1 MVETKAK
8 KLNITT
14 QVIPKSSVATMVETH
29 IEINTTIIEVDNQM
43 VVIQVQ
49 VGKTIVED
57 VMIDGRVSVNI
68 IKIQKKKRFI
78 QTKTSSISPQNG
90 ISEYD

>member
-1 MVETKAK
+1 VVETEAK
-8 KLNITT
+8 KLNIAT

-29 IEINTTIIEVDNQM
+29 IEIDTTIIEVDNQM

-57 VMIDGRVSVNI
+57 VMIDGRASVNI
-68 IKIQKKKRFI
+68 IKNQNKFKLI
-78 QTKTSSISPQNG
+78 QTKTGSISPQNG
-90 ISEYD
+90 ISKYD